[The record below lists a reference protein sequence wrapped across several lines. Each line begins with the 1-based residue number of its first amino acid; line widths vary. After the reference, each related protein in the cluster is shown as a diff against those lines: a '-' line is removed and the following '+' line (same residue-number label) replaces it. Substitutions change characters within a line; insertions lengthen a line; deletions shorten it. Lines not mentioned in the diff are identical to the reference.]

1 MSDDVDVKT
10 AKIPRTGSLKR
21 EWSKAFVLMLAT
33 LLIGVSATLLGVRGV
48 TDEVQSTGDRLR
60 LVAETVAGLR
70 EALEAHEQAGIRLLS
85 GSDDDPASFLSQQRD
100 ISRLFDDAAAALPTA
115 RMQAAAVQSK
125 EAWQASLSAHSL
137 WDGQIAAL
145 PPALP
150 DDITAFTA
158 ASLGSRSS
166 LAQIERFS
174 FEEMDAALA
183 EAARL
188 HLLVFSVRCALLL
201 IIAVS
206 VLYFRRRM
214 ITFLIRP
221 VEDLR
226 QGVLKLQKGDYSHR
240 VDVVRRDELGELAEA
255 FNTMAAA
262 VQDSHRALS
271 HRASHDPLTGLGNR
285 TVLTERLAKV
295 FGAGN
300 GTAAGREGLLV
311 IDVDNFKDVNDSL
324 GHEGGDALL
333 IEFAQRLR
341 ACVRAGDLVARLG
354 GDEFAVVV
362 MDEGGGANTAAIAAR
377 IHEALRAPFVIDE
390 VRLQVTASMG
400 AAERRPGT
408 ENPAEL
414 LRQAD
419 FAMYIAKRGGKGRY
433 QLFDAQDYDTMSHRA
448 ALRADLPA
456 AVPAGQLG
464 LDYQPVVD
472 LGSGAVVGVEALV
485 RWDHPTFGRLTP
497 DEFILLA
504 EETGDIDAIGGW
516 VLDTASRQV
525 ASWRRSMN
533 HCEDLWVSVNLSALQ
548 LTSAKNLARLEGILT
563 DPDVQ
568 AHRVVLEV
576 TETALATSVDGGIAA
591 INRLKSFGV
600 RIAIDDFGTG
610 YSSLSTLAA
619 LPADI
624 LKVDRSFLTG
634 QTTAGPSGAM
644 LEGILGLAGKLRLE
658 VIAEGIEDLDQLDLL
673 RRLGCGMGQ
682 GYFLASPGPSPVIE
696 ALLAAGSGRRAPDL
710 T

>member
-300 GTAAGREGLLV
+300 GTAAGREG
-311 IDVDNFKDVNDSL
+311 
-324 GHEGGDALL
+324 
-333 IEFAQRLR
+333 
-341 ACVRAGDLVARLG
+341 
-354 GDEFAVVV
+354 
-362 MDEGGGANTAAIAAR
+362 
-377 IHEALRAPFVIDE
+377 
-390 VRLQVTASMG
+390 
-400 AAERRPGT
+400 
-408 ENPAEL
+408 
-414 LRQAD
+414 
-419 FAMYIAKRGGKGRY
+419 
-433 QLFDAQDYDTMSHRA
+433 
-448 ALRADLPA
+448 
-456 AVPAGQLG
+456 
-464 LDYQPVVD
+464 
-472 LGSGAVVGVEALV
+472 
-485 RWDHPTFGRLTP
+485 
-497 DEFILLA
+497 
-504 EETGDIDAIGGW
+504 
-516 VLDTASRQV
+516 
-525 ASWRRSMN
+525 
-533 HCEDLWVSVNLSALQ
+533 
-548 LTSAKNLARLEGILT
+548 
-563 DPDVQ
+563 
-568 AHRVVLEV
+568 
-576 TETALATSVDGGIAA
+576 
-591 INRLKSFGV
+591 
-600 RIAIDDFGTG
+600 
-610 YSSLSTLAA
+610 
-619 LPADI
+619 
-624 LKVDRSFLTG
+624 
-634 QTTAGPSGAM
+634 TAGH
-644 LEGILGLAGKLRLE
+644 
-658 VIAEGIEDLDQLDLL
+658 
-673 RRLGCGMGQ
+673 
-682 GYFLASPGPSPVIE
+682 
-696 ALLAAGSGRRAPDL
+696 
-710 T
+710 